1 MKMMNSN
8 RIESLAVNAVEDY
21 FTKIERINP
30 TIPVGDKEPSWD
42 GFLYLYQDDSMKK
55 ETLIGRIPIQVKG
68 KQGEFVESLSYPI
81 KTSDLRNYMREG
93 GCIYFVVLIND
104 RQERKIFHRM
114 LIPVEL
120 QNILKGKEQQKSIN
134 VKMKPLEGSDD
145 DVYHC
150 LVDFYRDMKK
160 QTGSPIKTLSLKDL
174 VDGNYDTFRFSLSG
188 FDVSKESLESFIT
201 RKAICLYVK
210 PMDANASDIPIQ
222 EGRCF
227 LKLIQNVKQIVSV
240 NGTDFYNSFEKTF
253 EKNKV
258 ILGIGHCLKVAF
270 DSQNPIEI
278 SVNIKLEATELKAM
292 TQDIRFVLAVIE
304 NKSFNIGDFQVDI
317 PSDDESQKLYVLLKG
332 EYARLQRVEILLE
345 RLHVIKGLDLSTMQK
360 VDWETMN
367 ILMAGILDEKELALN
382 VKESRLHNIKVG
394 NLMFLLIVCQQKS
407 GKFRLFDYFTPPS
420 ALKLISPEGYEASKY
435 AVLNVDGYVRYDNI
449 DFSNILPS
457 ISALK
462 AKHEYFLDY
471 AKYEVFNMLKAY
483 YKLDGDKEKSAL
495 LLNTSS
501 GVIDWMIKESKDADE
516 KLAYECYA
524 YLVKFLKN
532 SLTEEDI
539 ATLNGILY
547 SDKGD
552 DSLKANVALLL
563 KNKSA
568 FDVFYSKMTKDE
580 IEGFKKSPFCEIMEG
595 QR

>member
-1 MKMMNSN
+1 M
-8 RIESLAVNAVEDY
+8 
-21 FTKIERINP
+21 
-30 TIPVGDKEPSWD
+30 
-42 GFLYLYQDDSMKK
+42 
-55 ETLIGRIPIQVKG
+55 
-68 KQGEFVESLSYPI
+68 
-81 KTSDLRNYMREG
+81 
-93 GCIYFVVLIND
+93 
-104 RQERKIFHRM
+104 
-114 LIPVEL
+114 
-120 QNILKGKEQQKSIN
+120 
-134 VKMKPLEGSDD
+134 EGSDD

-160 QTGSPIKTLSLKDL
+160 QIGSPIKTLSLKDL

-483 YKLDGDKEKSAL
+483 CKLDGDKEKSAL

-595 QR
+595 KR

>member
-1 MKMMNSN
+1 MMNSN
-8 RIESLAVNAVEDY
+8 SIEKRAVNAVEDY
-21 FTKIERINP
+21 FAKIERIDS
-30 TIPVGDKEPSWD
+30 TISRGDKEPSWD
-42 GFLYLYQDDSMKK
+42 GFLYLYLDGSMKK
-55 ETLIGRIPIQVKG
+55 ETLIGRIPVQVKG
-68 KQGEFVESLSYPI
+68 KQGEFVESLSYPV
-81 KTSDLRNYMREG
+81 KTSDLWNYIREG
-93 GCIYFVVLIND
+93 GCVYFVVLIND
-104 RQERKIFHRM
+104 QQECKIFYRM
-114 LIPVEL
+114 LTPIEL
-120 QNILKGKEQQKSIN
+120 QNILKGKEQNKSIN

-145 DVYHC
+145 DVYHS

-188 FDVSKESLESFIT
+188 FDASKESLESFIT

-210 PMDANASDIPIQ
+210 PMDANASDIPIR

-227 LKLIQNVKQIVSV
+227 LKLIQDVKQAVSV
-240 NGTDFYNSFEKTF
+240 NGTVFYNSFEKTN

-270 DSQNPIEI
+270 DSQNPIVMT
-278 SVNIKLEATELKAM
+278 VNIKLEATGLKSM
-292 TQDIRFVLAVIE
+292 QQDVLFVLNVLE
-304 NKSFNIGDFQVDI
+304 NKSFKIGDSPVDI
-317 PSDDESQKLYVLLKG
+317 PCDNESEKLYALLKG
-332 EYARLQRVEILLE
+332 KYAILHKVQLLLE
-345 RLHVIKGLDLSTMQK
+345 QLHVVKDLDLSTMK
-360 VDWETMN
+360 KSDWATLE
-367 ILMAGILDEKELALN
+367 ILTAGILDEKELALN

-394 NLMFLLIVCQQKS
+394 NLMFLLLVCLQKS
-407 GKFRLFDYFTPPS
+407 GKFRIYDYFNPQTQF
-420 ALKLISPEGYEASKY
+420 KLISPEGFESSKY

-449 DFSNILPS
+449 DFSDILPS

-462 AKHEYFLDY
+462 AKHDYYLDY
-471 AKYEVFNMLKAY
+471 AKYEVFNMLKACG
-483 YKLDGDKEKSAL
+483 KLDDDSKKRTI
-495 LLNTSS
+495 LLNMSS
-501 GVIDWMIKESKDADE
+501 DIIDWMIEETKDADE
-516 KLAYECYA
+516 KQAYECYA

-552 DSLKANVALLL
+552 DPLKASVALLL

-580 IEGFKKSPFCEIMEG
+580 KENFKKLPFSEIML
-595 QR
+595 

>member
-1 MKMMNSN
+1 MNTN
-8 RIESLAVNAVEDY
+8 QIELLAVNAVEDY
-21 FTKIERINP
+21 FAKIGRINP

-42 GFLYLYQDDSMKK
+42 GFLYLYSDDSMKK
-55 ETLIGRIPIQVKG
+55 DSLIGRIPVQVKG
-68 KQGEFVESLSYPI
+68 KQGEFVESLSYPV
-81 KTSDLRNYMREG
+81 KTSDLWNYIREG

-104 RQERKIFHRM
+104 KQERKIFHRM
-114 LIPVEL
+114 LTPVEL
-120 QNILKGKEQQKSIN
+120 QNILKGHEQQKSIN
-134 VKMKPLEGSDD
+134 VKMKPLDGSDD
-145 DVYHC
+145 DVYHS

-188 FDVSKESLESFIT
+188 FDASKESLESFIT

-227 LKLIQNVKQIVSV
+227 LKLIQDVKQAVSV
-240 NGTDFYNSFEKTF
+240 NGILFYNSFEKTN
-253 EKNKV
+253 EKNKI

-292 TQDIRFVLAVIE
+292 TQDIRFVLAAIE
-304 NKSFNIGDFQVDI
+304 NKSFKIGDFQVDI
-317 PSDDESQKLYVLLKG
+317 PSDDESQKLYNLLKG

-345 RLHVIKGLDLSTMQK
+345 RLHVIKGLDLSTMQN
-360 VDWETMN
+360 VDWETLK
-367 ILMAGILDEKELALN
+367 ILTAGILDEKELSLN
-382 VKESRLHNIKVG
+382 VKESKLYNIKVG
-394 NLMFLLIVCQQKS
+394 NLMFLLLVYQQAS
-407 GKFRLFDYFTPPS
+407 GKFRIFDYFTPPS

-435 AVLNVDGYVRYDNI
+435 AVLGVDGYVRYDNI

-462 AKHEYFLDY
+462 AKHDCFLDY
-471 AKYEVFNMLKAY
+471 AKYEVFNMLKACG
-483 YKLDGDKEKSAL
+483 KLDDDKEKRTI

-501 GVIDWMIKESKDADE
+501 EVIDRMIKEAKDADE

-532 SLTEEDI
+532 SLSEEDI

-547 SDKGD
+547 SDKRN

-568 FDVFYSKMTKDE
+568 FDVFYSKMTKEE
-580 IEGFKKSPFCEIMEG
+580 IEGFKESPFEELRKRM
-595 QR
+595 

>member
-1 MKMMNSN
+1 MNPN
-8 RIESLAVNAVEDY
+8 QIELLAVNAVED
-21 FTKIERINP
+21 FFAKIERINP
-30 TIPVGDKEPSWD
+30 MIPLADKEPSWD
-42 GFLYLYQDDSMKK
+42 GFLYLYPDDSMKK
-55 ETLIGRIPIQVKG
+55 ETMIGRIPVQVKG
-68 KQGEFVESLSYPI
+68 KTGEFVESLSYCM

-93 GCIYFVVLIND
+93 GCLYFVVLIND
-104 RQERKIFHRM
+104 RQERKIFYRM

-145 DVYHC
+145 VYHS
-150 LVDFYRDMKK
+150 LVDFYHDMKK

-188 FDVSKESLESFIT
+188 FDANKESLENFIT

-210 PMDANASDIPIQ
+210 STDANASDIPIR

-227 LKLIQNVKQIVSV
+227 LKLIQNVKQAVSV
-240 NGTDFYNSFEKTF
+240 NGTVFYNSFEKTY

-270 DSQNPIEI
+270 DSQDPIVMT
-278 SVNIKLEATELKAM
+278 VNIKLEATGLKSM
-292 TQDIRFVLAVIE
+292 QQDVLFVLNVLE
-304 NKSFNIGDFQVDI
+304 NKSFKIGDSPVDI
-317 PSDDESQKLYVLLKG
+317 PCDNESEKLYALLKG
-332 EYARLQRVEILLE
+332 KYVILHKVQLLLE
-345 RLHVIKGLDLSTMQK
+345 QLHVVKDLDLSTMK
-360 VDWETMN
+360 KSDWATLE
-367 ILMAGILDEKELALN
+367 ILTAGILDKKELALN
-382 VKESRLHNIKVG
+382 VTESRLYNIKVG
-394 NLMFLLIVCQQKS
+394 NLMLLLLVCQQAS
-407 GKFRLFDYFTPPS
+407 GKFRIFDYFNPQTQF
-420 ALKLISPEGYEASKY
+420 KLISPEGFESSKY

-462 AKHEYFLDY
+462 AKHEYVLDY
-471 AKYEVFNMLKAY
+471 AKFEVFNMLKDY
-483 YKLDGDKEKSAL
+483 CKLDGDKEKSVL

-501 GVIDWMIKESKDADE
+501 DVIDWMIEEAKDADE

-532 SLTEEDI
+532 SLSKEDI
-539 ATLNGILY
+539 DTLNGVLY

-552 DSLKANVALLL
+552 YPLKANVALLL

-568 FDVFYSKMTKDE
+568 FDFFYSMMTKEE
-580 IEGFKKSPFCEIMEG
+580 IEDFKESPFCEIML
-595 QR
+595 

>member
-1 MKMMNSN
+1 MNPN
-8 RIESLAVNAVEDY
+8 QIELLAVNAVED
-21 FTKIERINP
+21 FFAKIKRINP
-30 TIPVGDKEPSWD
+30 MIPLADKEPSWD
-42 GFLYLYQDDSMKK
+42 GFLYLYSDDSMKK
-55 ETLIGRIPIQVKG
+55 DSLIGRIPIQVKG
-68 KQGEFVESLSYPI
+68 KQGEFVESLSYPV

-104 RQERKIFHRM
+104 KQERKIFHRM
-114 LIPVEL
+114 LTPVEL
-120 QNILKGKEQQKSIN
+120 QNILKGHEQQKSIN
-134 VKMKPLEGSDD
+134 VKMKPLDGSDD
-145 DVYHC
+145 DVYHS

-188 FDVSKESLESFIT
+188 FDASKESLESFIT

-210 PMDANASDIPIQ
+210 PMDANASDIPIK

-227 LKLIQNVKQIVSV
+227 LKLIQNVKQAVSV
-240 NGTDFYNSFEKTF
+240 NGIVFYNSFEKTN
-253 EKNKV
+253 EKNKI

-270 DSQNPIEI
+270 DSQNPIEM
-278 SVNIKLEATELKAM
+278 SVNIKLEATELKTM
-292 TQDIRFVLAVIE
+292 VQDIRFVLAAIE
-304 NKSFNIGDFQVDI
+304 NKSFKIGDYQVDI
-317 PSDDESQKLYVLLKG
+317 PSNNESKKLCALLKG

-345 RLHVIKGLDLSTMQK
+345 RLHVIKNLDLSTMQN
-360 VDWETMN
+360 VDWETLK
-367 ILMAGILDEKELALN
+367 ILTTGILDEKELTLN
-382 VKESRLHNIKVG
+382 VKESRLYNIKVG
-394 NLMFLLIVCQQKS
+394 NLMFLLLVCQQKS
-407 GKFRLFDYFTPPS
+407 GKFRIFDYFTPPS

-435 AVLNVDGYVRYDNI
+435 AVLEVDGYVRYDNI

-462 AKHEYFLDY
+462 AKHDCFLDY
-471 AKYEVFNMLKAY
+471 AKYEVFNMLKACG
-483 YKLDGDKEKSAL
+483 KLDDDKEKRTI
-495 LLNTSS
+495 LLNMSS
-501 GVIDWMIKESKDADE
+501 DIIDWMIEETKDADE
-516 KLAYECYA
+516 KQAYECYA

-547 SDKGD
+547 SDKVD
-552 DSLKANVALLL
+552 DPLKASVALLL

-580 IEGFKKSPFCEIMEG
+580 KENFKKLPFSEIML
-595 QR
+595 

>member
-1 MKMMNSN
+1 MNPN
-8 RIESLAVNAVEDY
+8 QIELLAVNAVEDY

-30 TIPVGDKEPSWD
+30 MIPLADKEPSWD
-42 GFLYLYQDDSMKK
+42 GFLYLYSDDSMKK
-55 ETLIGRIPIQVKG
+55 ETMIGRIPVQLKG
-68 KQGEFVESLSYPI
+68 KTGEFVESLSFPV

-93 GCIYFVVLIND
+93 GCLYFVVLIND
-104 RQERKIFHRM
+104 KQERKIFHRM

-134 VKMKPLEGSDD
+134 VKMKPLEGSED
-145 DVYHC
+145 DVYHS

-188 FDVSKESLESFIT
+188 FDASKESLESFIT

-210 PMDANASDIPIQ
+210 SMDANASDIPIQ

-227 LKLIQNVKQIVSV
+227 LKLIQDVKQAVSV
-240 NGTDFYNSFEKTF
+240 NGIVFYNSFEKTF
-253 EKNKV
+253 EKNKI

-292 TQDIRFVLAVIE
+292 TQDIRFVLAAIE
-304 NKSFNIGDFQVDI
+304 NKSFKIGDFQVDI

-332 EYARLQRVEILLE
+332 EYARLQRIEILLE
-345 RLHVIKGLDLSTMQK
+345 RLHVIKDLDLSTMQK
-360 VDWETMN
+360 VDWTTLK
-367 ILMAGILDEKELALN
+367 ILTEGILDEKELSLN

-407 GKFRLFDYFTPPS
+407 GKFRIFDYFTPPS
-420 ALKLISPEGYEASKY
+420 ALKLISPEEYEASKY

-449 DFSNILPS
+449 DFPNILPS

-471 AKYEVFNMLKAY
+471 AKYEVFNMLKACG
-483 YKLDGDKEKSAL
+483 KLDDDGKKRTI

-501 GVIDWMIKESKDADE
+501 DVIDWMIKESKDADE

-532 SLTEEDI
+532 TLSEEDI
-539 ATLNGILY
+539 VALKGILF
-547 SDKGD
+547 SDRD
-552 DSLKANVALLL
+552 DNPLKADVALLL

-568 FDVFYSKMTKDE
+568 FDFFYSMMTKEE
-580 IEGFKKSPFCEIMEG
+580 IEDFKESTFCEIMEEKI
-595 QR
+595 

>member
-1 MKMMNSN
+1 MNPN
-8 RIESLAVNAVEDY
+8 QIELLAVNAVED
-21 FTKIERINP
+21 FFAKIKRINP
-30 TIPVGDKEPSWD
+30 MIPLADKEPSWD
-42 GFLYLYQDDSMKK
+42 GFLYLYSDDSMKK
-55 ETLIGRIPIQVKG
+55 DSLIGRIPIQVKG
-68 KQGEFVESLSYPI
+68 RQGEFVESLSYPV

-104 RQERKIFHRM
+104 KQERKIFHRM
-114 LIPVEL
+114 LTPVEL
-120 QNILKGKEQQKSIN
+120 QNILKGHEQQKSIN
-134 VKMKPLEGSDD
+134 VKMKPLDGSDD
-145 DVYHC
+145 DVYHS

-188 FDVSKESLESFIT
+188 FDASKESLESFIT

-210 PMDANASDIPIQ
+210 PMDANASDIPIK

-227 LKLIQNVKQIVSV
+227 LKLIQNVKQAVSV
-240 NGTDFYNSFEKTF
+240 NGIVFYNSFEKTN
-253 EKNKV
+253 EKNKI

-270 DSQNPIEI
+270 DSQNPIEM

-292 TQDIRFVLAVIE
+292 VQDIRFVLAAIE
-304 NKSFNIGDFQVDI
+304 NKSFKIGDYQVDI
-317 PSDDESQKLYVLLKG
+317 PSNNESKKLCALLKG

-345 RLHVIKGLDLSTMQK
+345 RLHVIKNLDLSTMQN
-360 VDWETMN
+360 VDWETLK
-367 ILMAGILDEKELALN
+367 ILTAGILDEKELTLN
-382 VKESRLHNIKVG
+382 VKESRLYNIKVG
-394 NLMFLLIVCQQKS
+394 NLMFLLLVCQQKS
-407 GKFRLFDYFTPPS
+407 GKFRIFDYFTPPS

-435 AVLNVDGYVRYDNI
+435 AVLEVDGYVRYDNI

-462 AKHEYFLDY
+462 AKHDCFLDY
-471 AKYEVFNMLKAY
+471 AKYEVFNMLKACG
-483 YKLDGDKEKSAL
+483 KLDDDKEKRTI
-495 LLNTSS
+495 LLNMSS
-501 GVIDWMIKESKDADE
+501 DIIDWMIEETKDADE
-516 KLAYECYA
+516 KQAYECYA

-547 SDKGD
+547 SDKVD
-552 DSLKANVALLL
+552 DPLKASVALLL

-580 IEGFKKSPFCEIMEG
+580 KENFKKLPFSEIIL
-595 QR
+595 

>member
-1 MKMMNSN
+1 MNPN
-8 RIESLAVNAVEDY
+8 QIELLAVNAVED
-21 FTKIERINP
+21 FFAKIKRINP
-30 TIPVGDKEPSWD
+30 MIPLADKEPSWD
-42 GFLYLYQDDSMKK
+42 GFLYLYSDDSMKK
-55 ETLIGRIPIQVKG
+55 DSLIGRIPIQVKG
-68 KQGEFVESLSYPI
+68 KQGEFVESLSYPV

-104 RQERKIFHRM
+104 KQERKIFHRM
-114 LIPVEL
+114 LTPVEL
-120 QNILKGKEQQKSIN
+120 QNILKGHEQQKSIN
-134 VKMKPLEGSDD
+134 VKMKPLDGSDD
-145 DVYHC
+145 DVYHS

-188 FDVSKESLESFIT
+188 FDASKESLESFIT

-210 PMDANASDIPIQ
+210 PMDANASDIPIK

-227 LKLIQNVKQIVSV
+227 LKLIQNVKQAVSV
-240 NGTDFYNSFEKTF
+240 NGIVFYNSFEKTN
-253 EKNKV
+253 EKNKI

-270 DSQNPIEI
+270 DSQNPIEM

-292 TQDIRFVLAVIE
+292 VQDIRFVLAAIE
-304 NKSFNIGDFQVDI
+304 NKSFKIGDYQVDI
-317 PSDDESQKLYVLLKG
+317 PSNNESKKLCALLKG

-345 RLHVIKGLDLSTMQK
+345 QLHVIKNLDLSTMQN
-360 VDWETMN
+360 VDWETLK
-367 ILMAGILDEKELALN
+367 ILTAGILDEKELTLN
-382 VKESRLHNIKVG
+382 VKESRLYNIKVG
-394 NLMFLLIVCQQKS
+394 NLMFLLLVCQQKS
-407 GKFRLFDYFTPPS
+407 GKFRIFDYFTPPS

-435 AVLNVDGYVRYDNI
+435 AVLEVDGYVRYDNI

-462 AKHEYFLDY
+462 AKHDCFLDY
-471 AKYEVFNMLKAY
+471 AKYEVFNMLKACG
-483 YKLDGDKEKSAL
+483 KLDDDKEKRTI
-495 LLNTSS
+495 LLNMSS
-501 GVIDWMIKESKDADE
+501 DIIDWMIEETKDADE
-516 KLAYECYA
+516 KQAYECYA

-547 SDKGD
+547 SDKVD
-552 DSLKANVALLL
+552 DPLKASVALLL

-580 IEGFKKSPFCEIMEG
+580 KENFKKLPFSEIIL
-595 QR
+595 

>member
-1 MKMMNSN
+1 MNPN
-8 RIESLAVNAVEDY
+8 QIELLAVNAVED
-21 FTKIERINP
+21 FFAKIERINP
-30 TIPVGDKEPSWD
+30 MIPLADKEPSWD
-42 GFLYLYQDDSMKK
+42 GFLYLYSDNSMKK
-55 ETLIGRIPIQVKG
+55 DSLIGRIPVQVKG
-68 KQGEFVESLSYPI
+68 KQGEFVESLTYPV

-104 RQERKIFHRM
+104 KQERKIFHRM

-145 DVYHC
+145 DVYHS

-174 VDGNYDTFRFSLSG
+174 VDGNYDTFRFFLSG
-188 FDVSKESLESFIT
+188 FDASKESLESFIT

-210 PMDANASDIPIQ
+210 STDANASDIPIK

-240 NGTDFYNSFEKTF
+240 NGIVFYNSFEKTN
-253 EKNKV
+253 EKNKI

-483 YKLDGDKEKSAL
+483 CKLDGDKEKSAL

>member
-1 MKMMNSN
+1 MMNSN
-8 RIESLAVNAVEDY
+8 SIEKRAVNAVEDY
-21 FTKIERINP
+21 FAKIERIDS
-30 TIPVGDKEPSWD
+30 TISRGDKEPSWD
-42 GFLYLYQDDSMKK
+42 GFLYLYLDDSMKK
-55 ETLIGRIPIQVKG
+55 ETLIGRIPVQVKG
-68 KQGEFVESLSYPI
+68 KQGEFVESLSYPV
-81 KTSDLRNYMREG
+81 KTSDLWNYIREG
-93 GCIYFVVLIND
+93 GCVYFVVLIND
-104 RQERKIFHRM
+104 QQECKIFYRM
-114 LIPVEL
+114 LTPIEL
-120 QNILKGKEQQKSIN
+120 QNILKGKEQNKSIN

-145 DVYHC
+145 DVYHS

-258 ILGIGHCLKVAF
+258 ILGIGYCLKVAF

-394 NLMFLLIVCQQKS
+394 NLMFLLLVCQQAG
-407 GKFRLFDYFTPPS
+407 GKFRIFDYFNPQTQF
-420 ALKLISPEGYEASKY
+420 KLISPEGYEASKY

-449 DFSNILPS
+449 DFPNILPS

-462 AKHEYFLDY
+462 AKHEYVLDY

-483 YKLDGDKEKSAL
+483 CKLDGDKEKSAL

-501 GVIDWMIKESKDADE
+501 GVIDWMIKEAENADE
-516 KLAYECYA
+516 KLTYECYA

-532 SLTEEDI
+532 SLSEEDI
-539 ATLNGILY
+539 ATLNGILF
-547 SDKGD
+547 SVKGD

-580 IEGFKKSPFCEIMEG
+580 KENFKESPFCEIMF
-595 QR
+595 

>member
-1 MKMMNSN
+1 MNSN
-8 RIESLAVNAVEDY
+8 QIELLAVNAVEDY

-42 GFLYLYQDDSMKK
+42 GFLYLYPDDSMKK
-55 ETLIGRIPIQVKG
+55 ETMIGRIPVQVKG
-68 KQGEFVESLSYPI
+68 KTGEFVESLPYPI
-81 KTSDLRNYMREG
+81 NTSDLRNYMREG

-104 RQERKIFHRM
+104 RQERKIFYRM

-134 VKMKPLEGSDD
+134 VKMKPLEDSD
-145 DVYHC
+145 DVYHS

-188 FDVSKESLESFIT
+188 FDASKESLESFIT

-210 PMDANASDIPIQ
+210 STDANASDIPIR

-227 LKLIQNVKQIVSV
+227 LKLIQDVKQAVSV
-240 NGTDFYNSFEKTF
+240 NGTVFYNSFEKTN

-270 DSQNPIEI
+270 DSQNPIVMT
-278 SVNIKLEATELKAM
+278 VNIKLEATELKAM
-292 TQDIRFVLAVIE
+292 SQDIRFVLAVIE
-304 NKSFNIGDFQVDI
+304 NMSFNIGDFQVDI
-317 PSDDESQKLYVLLKG
+317 PSDDESQKLYDLLKG

-345 RLHVIKGLDLSTMQK
+345 RLHVTKDLDLSTMQK
-360 VDWETMN
+360 VDWKTIN

-382 VKESRLHNIKVG
+382 VKESRLYNIKVG

-407 GKFRLFDYFTPPS
+407 GEFRIFDYFTPPS

-449 DFSNILPS
+449 DFPNILPS

-462 AKHEYFLDY
+462 AKHEYVLDY
-471 AKYEVFNMLKAY
+471 AKYEVFNMLKACGV
-483 YKLDGDKEKSAL
+483 LDDDSQKRTT

-501 GVIDWMIKESKDADE
+501 EVIDWMIKEAKDAND

-532 SLTEEDI
+532 SLSKEDI
-539 ATLNGILY
+539 DTLNGVLY

-552 DSLKANVALLL
+552 YPLKANVALLL

-568 FDVFYSKMTKDE
+568 FDVFYSKMTKEEKED
-580 IEGFKKSPFCEIMEG
+580 FKESPFEEIML
-595 QR
+595 

>member
-1 MKMMNSN
+1 MMNSN
-8 RIESLAVNAVEDY
+8 SIEKRAVNAVEDY
-21 FTKIERINP
+21 FAKIERIDS
-30 TIPVGDKEPSWD
+30 TIPIGDKDPSWD
-42 GFLYLYQDDSMKK
+42 GFLYLYSDDSMKK
-55 ETLIGRIPIQVKG
+55 NSLIGRIPIQVKG

-104 RQERKIFHRM
+104 RQERKIFYRM

-134 VKMKPLEGSDD
+134 VKMKPLEDSD
-145 DVYHC
+145 DVYHS

-188 FDVSKESLESFIT
+188 FDANKESLENFIT

-210 PMDANASDIPIQ
+210 STDANASDIPIQ

-227 LKLIQNVKQIVSV
+227 LKLIQDVKQAVSV
-240 NGTDFYNSFEKTF
+240 NGIVFYNSFEKTN
-253 EKNKV
+253 EKNKI

-292 TQDIRFVLAVIE
+292 TQDIRFVLAAIE
-304 NKSFNIGDFQVDI
+304 NKSFKIGDFQVDI

-367 ILMAGILDEKELALN
+367 ILTAGILDKKELALN
-382 VKESRLHNIKVG
+382 VTESRLYNIKVG
-394 NLMFLLIVCQQKS
+394 NLMFLLLVCLQKS
-407 GKFRLFDYFTPPS
+407 GKFRIYDYFNPQTQF
-420 ALKLISPEGYEASKY
+420 KLISPEGFESSKY

-449 DFSNILPS
+449 DFSDILPS

-462 AKHEYFLDY
+462 AKHDYYLDY
-471 AKYEVFNMLKAY
+471 AKYEVFNMLKACG
-483 YKLDGDKEKSAL
+483 KLDDDSKKRTI
-495 LLNTSS
+495 LLNMSS
-501 GVIDWMIKESKDADE
+501 DIIDWMIEETKDADE
-516 KLAYECYA
+516 KQAYECYA

-552 DSLKANVALLL
+552 DPLKASVALLL

-568 FDVFYSKMTKDE
+568 FDVFYSMMTKEE
-580 IEGFKKSPFCEIMEG
+580 IEGFKESPFEELRKRM
-595 QR
+595 

>member
-1 MKMMNSN
+1 MMNSN
-8 RIESLAVNAVEDY
+8 QIELLAVNAVEDY

-30 TIPVGDKEPSWD
+30 MIPLADKEPSWD
-42 GFLYLYQDDSMKK
+42 GFLYLYPDDSMKK
-55 ETLIGRIPIQVKG
+55 ETMIGRIPVQVKG
-68 KQGEFVESLSYPI
+68 KTGEFVESLSYPI
-81 KTSDLRNYMREG
+81 NTSDLRNYMREG

-104 RQERKIFHRM
+104 RQERKIFYRM

-145 DVYHC
+145 VYHS

-210 PMDANASDIPIQ
+210 STDANASDIPIR

-227 LKLIQNVKQIVSV
+227 LKLIQDVKQAVSV
-240 NGTDFYNSFEKTF
+240 NGTVFYNSFEKTN

-270 DSQNPIEI
+270 DSQNPIVMT
-278 SVNIKLEATELKAM
+278 VNIKLEATGLKSM
-292 TQDIRFVLAVIE
+292 QQDVLFVLNVLE
-304 NKSFNIGDFQVDI
+304 NKSFKIGDSPVDI
-317 PSDDESQKLYVLLKG
+317 PCDNESEKLYALLKG
-332 EYARLQRVEILLE
+332 KYVILHKVQLLLE
-345 RLHVIKGLDLSTMQK
+345 QLHVVKDLDLSTMK
-360 VDWETMN
+360 KSDWATLE
-367 ILMAGILDEKELALN
+367 ILTAGILDKKELALN
-382 VKESRLHNIKVG
+382 VTESRLYNIKVG
-394 NLMFLLIVCQQKS
+394 NLMLLLLVCQQAS
-407 GKFRLFDYFTPPS
+407 GKFRIFDYFNPQTQF
-420 ALKLISPEGYEASKY
+420 KLISPEGFESSKY

-462 AKHEYFLDY
+462 AKHEYVLDY
-471 AKYEVFNMLKAY
+471 AKFEVFNMLKAY
-483 YKLDGDKEKSAL
+483 CKLDGDKEISVL

-501 GVIDWMIKESKDADE
+501 DVIDWMIEEAKDADE

-532 SLTEEDI
+532 SLSKEDI
-539 ATLNGILY
+539 DTLNGVLY

-552 DSLKANVALLL
+552 YPLKANVALLL

-568 FDVFYSKMTKDE
+568 FDVFYSKMTKED
-580 IEGFKKSPFCEIMEG
+580 IEGFKESPFEEIKEEK
-595 QR
+595 

>member
-1 MKMMNSN
+1 MNPN
-8 RIESLAVNAVEDY
+8 QIELLAVNAVED
-21 FTKIERINP
+21 FFAKIKRINP
-30 TIPVGDKEPSWD
+30 MIPLADKEPSWD
-42 GFLYLYQDDSMKK
+42 GFLYLYSDDSMKK
-55 ETLIGRIPIQVKG
+55 DSLIGRIPIQVKG
-68 KQGEFVESLSYPI
+68 KQGEFVESLSYPV

-104 RQERKIFHRM
+104 KQERKIFHRM
-114 LIPVEL
+114 LTPVEL
-120 QNILKGKEQQKSIN
+120 QNILKGHEQQKSIN
-134 VKMKPLEGSDD
+134 VKMKPLDGSDD
-145 DVYHC
+145 DVYHS

-188 FDVSKESLESFIT
+188 IDASKESLESFIT

-210 PMDANASDIPIQ
+210 PMDANASDIPIK

-227 LKLIQNVKQIVSV
+227 LKLIQNVKQAVSV
-240 NGTDFYNSFEKTF
+240 NGIVFYNSFEKTN
-253 EKNKV
+253 EKNKI

-270 DSQNPIEI
+270 DSQNPIEM

-292 TQDIRFVLAVIE
+292 VQDIRFVLAAIE
-304 NKSFNIGDFQVDI
+304 NKSFKIGDYQVDI
-317 PSDDESQKLYVLLKG
+317 PSNNESKKLCALLKG

-345 RLHVIKGLDLSTMQK
+345 RLHVIKNLDLSTMQN
-360 VDWETMN
+360 VDWETLK
-367 ILMAGILDEKELALN
+367 ILTAGILDEKELTLN
-382 VKESRLHNIKVG
+382 VKESRLYNIKVG
-394 NLMFLLIVCQQKS
+394 NLMFLLLVCQQKS
-407 GKFRLFDYFTPPS
+407 GKFRIFDYFTPPS

-435 AVLNVDGYVRYDNI
+435 AVLEVDGYVRYDNI

-462 AKHEYFLDY
+462 AKHDCFLDY
-471 AKYEVFNMLKAY
+471 AKYEVFNMLKACG
-483 YKLDGDKEKSAL
+483 KLDDDKEKRTI
-495 LLNTSS
+495 LLNMSS
-501 GVIDWMIKESKDADE
+501 DIIDWMIEETKDADE
-516 KLAYECYA
+516 KQAYECYA

-547 SDKGD
+547 SDKVD
-552 DSLKANVALLL
+552 DPLKASVALLL

-568 FDVFYSKMTKDE
+568 FDVCYSKMTKDE
-580 IEGFKKSPFCEIMEG
+580 KENFKKLPFSEIIL
-595 QR
+595 

>member
-1 MKMMNSN
+1 MNSN

-30 TIPVGDKEPSWD
+30 MIPLADKEPSWD
-42 GFLYLYQDDSMKK
+42 GFLYLYPDDSMKK
-55 ETLIGRIPIQVKG
+55 ETMIGRIPVQVKG
-68 KQGEFVESLSYPI
+68 KTGEFVESLSYPI
-81 KTSDLRNYMREG
+81 NTSDLRNYMREG

-104 RQERKIFHRM
+104 RQERKIFYRM

-145 DVYHC
+145 DVYHS

-188 FDVSKESLESFIT
+188 FDASKESLESFIT

-210 PMDANASDIPIQ
+210 STDVNASDIPIQ

-227 LKLIQNVKQIVSV
+227 LKLIQDVKQAVSV
-240 NGTDFYNSFEKTF
+240 NGIVFYNSFEKTN
-253 EKNKV
+253 EKNKI

-292 TQDIRFVLAVIE
+292 TQDIRFVLAAIE
-304 NKSFNIGDFQVDI
+304 NKSFKIGDFQVDI

-394 NLMFLLIVCQQKS
+394 NLMFLLLVCLQKS
-407 GKFRLFDYFTPPS
+407 GKFRIYDYFNPQTQF
-420 ALKLISPEGYEASKY
+420 KLISPEGFESSKY

-449 DFSNILPS
+449 DFSDILPS

-462 AKHEYFLDY
+462 AKHDYYLDY
-471 AKYEVFNMLKAY
+471 AKYEVFNMLKACG
-483 YKLDGDKEKSAL
+483 KLDDDSTKRTI
-495 LLNTSS
+495 LLNMSS
-501 GVIDWMIKESKDADE
+501 DIIDWMIEETKDADE
-516 KLAYECYA
+516 KQAYECYA

-552 DSLKANVALLL
+552 DPLKASVALLL

-568 FDVFYSKMTKDE
+568 FDVFYSKMTKEE
-580 IEGFKKSPFCEIMEG
+580 IEDFKESPFEVIML
-595 QR
+595 

>member
-1 MKMMNSN
+1 M
-8 RIESLAVNAVEDY
+8 
-21 FTKIERINP
+21 
-30 TIPVGDKEPSWD
+30 
-42 GFLYLYQDDSMKK
+42 
-55 ETLIGRIPIQVKG
+55 
-68 KQGEFVESLSYPI
+68 

-104 RQERKIFHRM
+104 KQERKIFHRM
-114 LIPVEL
+114 LTPVEL
-120 QNILKGKEQQKSIN
+120 QNILKGHEQQKSIN
-134 VKMKPLEGSDD
+134 VKMKPLDGSDD
-145 DVYHC
+145 DVYHS

-188 FDVSKESLESFIT
+188 FDASKESLESFIT

-210 PMDANASDIPIQ
+210 PMDANASDIPIK

-227 LKLIQNVKQIVSV
+227 LKLIQNVKQAVSV
-240 NGTDFYNSFEKTF
+240 NGIVFYNSFEKTN
-253 EKNKV
+253 EKNKI

-270 DSQNPIEI
+270 DSQNPIEM

-292 TQDIRFVLAVIE
+292 VQDIRFVLAAIE
-304 NKSFNIGDFQVDI
+304 NKSFKIGDYQVDI
-317 PSDDESQKLYVLLKG
+317 PSNNESKKLCALLKG

-345 RLHVIKGLDLSTMQK
+345 RLHVIKNLDLSTMQN
-360 VDWETMN
+360 VDWETLK
-367 ILMAGILDEKELALN
+367 ILTAGILDEKELTLN
-382 VKESRLHNIKVG
+382 VKESRLYNIKVG
-394 NLMFLLIVCQQKS
+394 NLMFLLLVCQQKS
-407 GKFRLFDYFTPPS
+407 GKFRIFDYFTPPS

-435 AVLNVDGYVRYDNI
+435 AVLEVDGYVRYDNI

-462 AKHEYFLDY
+462 AKHDCFLDY
-471 AKYEVFNMLKAY
+471 AKYEVFNMLKACG
-483 YKLDGDKEKSAL
+483 KLDDDKEKRTI
-495 LLNTSS
+495 LLNMSS
-501 GVIDWMIKESKDADE
+501 DIIDWMIEETKDADE
-516 KLAYECYA
+516 KQAYECYA

-547 SDKGD
+547 SDKVD
-552 DSLKANVALLL
+552 DPLKASVALLL

-580 IEGFKKSPFCEIMEG
+580 KENFKKLPFSEIIL
-595 QR
+595 

>member
-1 MKMMNSN
+1 MMNSN
-8 RIESLAVNAVEDY
+8 SIEKRAVNAVEDY
-21 FTKIERINP
+21 FAKIERIDS
-30 TIPVGDKEPSWD
+30 TISRGDKEPSWD
-42 GFLYLYQDDSMKK
+42 GFLYLYLDDSMKK
-55 ETLIGRIPIQVKG
+55 ETLIGRIPVQVKG
-68 KQGEFVESLSYPI
+68 KQGEFVESLSYPV
-81 KTSDLRNYMREG
+81 KTSDLWNYIREG
-93 GCIYFVVLIND
+93 GCVYFVVLIND
-104 RQERKIFHRM
+104 QQECKIFYRM
-114 LIPVEL
+114 LTPIEL
-120 QNILKGKEQQKSIN
+120 QNILKGKEQNKSIN

-145 DVYHC
+145 DVYHS

-188 FDVSKESLESFIT
+188 FDASKESLESFIT

-227 LKLIQNVKQIVSV
+227 LKLIQNVKQAVSV
-240 NGTDFYNSFEKTF
+240 NGTVFYNSFEKTF

-270 DSQNPIEI
+270 DSQNPIEM

-292 TQDIRFVLAVIE
+292 TQDIRFVLAAIG
-304 NKSFNIGDFQVDI
+304 NRSFNIGDFQVDI

-394 NLMFLLIVCQQKS
+394 NLMFLLLVCQQAG
-407 GKFRLFDYFTPPS
+407 GKFRIFDYFNPQTQFM
-420 ALKLISPEGYEASKY
+420 LISPEGYEASKY

-449 DFSNILPS
+449 DFPNILPS

-462 AKHEYFLDY
+462 AKHEYVLDY

-483 YKLDGDKEKSAL
+483 CKLDGDKEKSAL

-501 GVIDWMIKESKDADE
+501 GVIDWMIKEAENADE
-516 KLAYECYA
+516 KLTYECYA

-532 SLTEEDI
+532 SLSEEDI
-539 ATLNGILY
+539 ATLNGILF
-547 SDKGD
+547 SVKGD

-580 IEGFKKSPFCEIMEG
+580 KENFKESPFCEIMF
-595 QR
+595 

>member
-1 MKMMNSN
+1 MNPN
-8 RIESLAVNAVEDY
+8 QIELLAVNAVED
-21 FTKIERINP
+21 FFAKIKRINP
-30 TIPVGDKEPSWD
+30 MIPLADKEPSWD
-42 GFLYLYQDDSMKK
+42 GFLYLYSDDSMKK
-55 ETLIGRIPIQVKG
+55 DSLIGRIPIQVKG
-68 KQGEFVESLSYPI
+68 KQGEFVESLSYPV

-104 RQERKIFHRM
+104 KQERKIFHRM
-114 LIPVEL
+114 LTPVEL
-120 QNILKGKEQQKSIN
+120 QNILKGHEQQKSIN
-134 VKMKPLEGSDD
+134 VKMKPLDGSDD
-145 DVYHC
+145 DVYHS

-188 FDVSKESLESFIT
+188 FDASKESLESFIT

-210 PMDANASDIPIQ
+210 PMDANASDIPIK

-227 LKLIQNVKQIVSV
+227 LKLIQNVKQAVSV
-240 NGTDFYNSFEKTF
+240 NGIVFYNSFEKTN
-253 EKNKV
+253 EKNKI

-270 DSQNPIEI
+270 DSQNPIEM

-292 TQDIRFVLAVIE
+292 VQDIRFVLAAIE
-304 NKSFNIGDFQVDI
+304 NKSFKIGDYQVDI
-317 PSDDESQKLYVLLKG
+317 PSNNESKKLCALLKG

-345 RLHVIKGLDLSTMQK
+345 RLHVIKNLDLSTMQN
-360 VDWETMN
+360 VDWETLK
-367 ILMAGILDEKELALN
+367 ILTAGILDEKELTLN
-382 VKESRLHNIKVG
+382 VKESRLYNIKVG
-394 NLMFLLIVCQQKS
+394 NLMFLLLVCQQKS
-407 GKFRLFDYFTPPS
+407 GKFRIFDYFTPPS

-435 AVLNVDGYVRYDNI
+435 AVLEVDGYVRYDNI

-462 AKHEYFLDY
+462 AKHDCFLDY
-471 AKYEVFNMLKAY
+471 AKYEVFNMLKACG
-483 YKLDGDKEKSAL
+483 KLDDDKEKRTI
-495 LLNTSS
+495 LLNMSS
-501 GVIDWMIKESKDADE
+501 DIIDWMIEETKDADE
-516 KLAYECYA
+516 KQAYECYA

-547 SDKGD
+547 SDKVD
-552 DSLKANVALLL
+552 DPLKASVALLL

-568 FDVFYSKMTKDE
+568 FDVCYSKMTKDE
-580 IEGFKKSPFCEIMEG
+580 KENFKKLPFSEIIL
-595 QR
+595 

>member
-1 MKMMNSN
+1 MNSN
-8 RIESLAVNAVEDY
+8 QIELLAVNAVEDY
-21 FTKIERINP
+21 FAKIGRINP

-42 GFLYLYQDDSMKK
+42 GFLYLYSDDSMKK
-55 ETLIGRIPIQVKG
+55 DSLIGRIPIQVKG
-68 KQGEFVESLSYPI
+68 KQGEFVEALSYPMN
-81 KTSDLRNYMREG
+81 TSDLRNYMREG

-104 RQERKIFHRM
+104 KQERKIFHRM
-114 LIPVEL
+114 LAPVEL
-120 QNILKGKEQQKSIN
+120 QNILKGHEQQKSIN
-134 VKMKPLEGSDD
+134 VKMKPLDGSDD
-145 DVYHC
+145 DVYHS

-188 FDVSKESLESFIT
+188 FDASKESLESFIT

-227 LKLIQNVKQIVSV
+227 LKLIQDVKQAVSV
-240 NGTDFYNSFEKTF
+240 NGIVFYNSFEKTN
-253 EKNKV
+253 EKNKI

-292 TQDIRFVLAVIE
+292 TQDIRFVLAAIE
-304 NKSFNIGDFQVDI
+304 NKSFKIGDFQVDI
-317 PSDDESQKLYVLLKG
+317 PSDDESQKLYNLLKG
-332 EYARLQRVEILLE
+332 EHVRLQRVEILLE

-360 VDWETMN
+360 SDWETLN
-367 ILMAGILDEKELALN
+367 ILMAGILDEKELTLN

-394 NLMFLLIVCQQKS
+394 NLMFLLIACRQKS
-407 GKFRLFDYFTPPS
+407 GKFRIFDYFTPPS

-435 AVLNVDGYVRYDNI
+435 AVLGVDGYVRYDNI

-462 AKHEYFLDY
+462 AKHEYVLDY
-471 AKYEVFNMLKAY
+471 ARYEVFNMLKACR
-483 YKLDGDKEKSAL
+483 KLDDDSKKRII
-495 LLNTSS
+495 LLNMSS
-501 GVIDWMIKESKDADE
+501 DIIDWMIEETKDADE

-524 YLVKFLKN
+524 YLVKFWKN

-547 SDKGD
+547 SGKGD

-568 FDVFYSKMTKDE
+568 FDVFYSKMTKEE
-580 IEGFKKSPFCEIMEG
+580 IEDFKESPFCEIML
-595 QR
+595 

>member
-1 MKMMNSN
+1 MNPN
-8 RIESLAVNAVEDY
+8 QIELLAVNAVED
-21 FTKIERINP
+21 FFAKIKRINP
-30 TIPVGDKEPSWD
+30 MIPFADKEPAWD
-42 GFLYLYQDDSMKK
+42 GFLYLYPDDSMKT
-55 ETLIGRIPIQVKG
+55 ETMIGRIPVQVKG
-68 KQGEFVESLSYPI
+68 KTGEFVESLSYPI
-81 KTSDLRNYMREG
+81 NTSDLRNYMREG
-93 GCIYFVVLIND
+93 GCLYFVVLIND
-104 RQERKIFHRM
+104 RQERKIFYRM

-145 DVYHC
+145 VYHS
-150 LVDFYRDMKK
+150 LVDFYHDMKK

-174 VDGNYDTFRFSLSG
+174 VDGNYDTVRFSLSG
-188 FDVSKESLESFIT
+188 FDANKESLENFIT

-210 PMDANASDIPIQ
+210 STDANASDIPIR

-227 LKLIQNVKQIVSV
+227 LKLIQDVKQAVSV
-240 NGTDFYNSFEKTF
+240 NGTVFYNSFEKTY

-270 DSQNPIEI
+270 DSQNPIVMT
-278 SVNIKLEATELKAM
+278 VNIKLEATELKAM
-292 TQDIRFVLAVIE
+292 SQDIRFVLAVIE
-304 NKSFNIGDFQVDI
+304 NMSFNIGDFQVDI
-317 PSDDESQKLYVLLKG
+317 PSDDESQKLYDLLKG

-360 VDWETMN
+360 IDWETMN

-394 NLMFLLIVCQQKS
+394 NLMFLLLVCLQKS
-407 GKFRLFDYFTPPS
+407 GKFRIYDYFTLPS

-435 AVLNVDGYVRYDNI
+435 AVLEVDGYVRYDNI

-457 ISALK
+457 ISVLK
-462 AKHEYFLDY
+462 AKHEYVLDY
-471 AKYEVFNMLKAY
+471 AKFEVFNMLKAY
-483 YKLDGDKEKSAL
+483 CKLDGDKEKSVL

-501 GVIDWMIKESKDADE
+501 DVIDWMIKEAKDADE

-532 SLTEEDI
+532 SLSKEDI
-539 ATLNGILY
+539 DTLNGVLY

-552 DSLKANVALLL
+552 NPLKADVALLL

-568 FDVFYSKMTKDE
+568 FDVFYSKMTKED
-580 IEGFKKSPFCEIMEG
+580 IEGFKESPFEELRKRM
-595 QR
+595 

>member
-1 MKMMNSN
+1 MKMNPN
-8 RIESLAVNAVEDY
+8 QIELLAVNAVED
-21 FTKIERINP
+21 FFAKIKRINP
-30 TIPVGDKEPSWD
+30 MIPLADKEPSWD
-42 GFLYLYQDDSMKK
+42 GFLYLYSDDSMKK
-55 ETLIGRIPIQVKG
+55 DSLIGRIPIQVKG
-68 KQGEFVESLSYPI
+68 KQGEFVESLSYPV

-104 RQERKIFHRM
+104 KQERKIFHRM
-114 LIPVEL
+114 LTPVEL
-120 QNILKGKEQQKSIN
+120 QNILKGHEQQKSIN
-134 VKMKPLEGSDD
+134 VKMKPLDGSDD
-145 DVYHC
+145 DVYHS

-188 FDVSKESLESFIT
+188 FDASKESLESFIT

-210 PMDANASDIPIQ
+210 PMDANASDIPIK

-227 LKLIQNVKQIVSV
+227 LKLIQNVKQAVSV
-240 NGTDFYNSFEKTF
+240 NGIVFYNSFEKTN
-253 EKNKV
+253 EKNKI

-270 DSQNPIEI
+270 DSQNPIEM

-292 TQDIRFVLAVIE
+292 VQDIRFVLAAIE
-304 NKSFNIGDFQVDI
+304 NKSFKIGDYQVDI
-317 PSDDESQKLYVLLKG
+317 PSNNESKKLCALLKG

-345 RLHVIKGLDLSTMQK
+345 RLHVIKKLDLSTMQN
-360 VDWETMN
+360 VDWETLK
-367 ILMAGILDEKELALN
+367 ILTTGILDEKELTLN
-382 VKESRLHNIKVG
+382 VKESRLYNIKVG
-394 NLMFLLIVCQQKS
+394 NLMFLLLVCQQKS
-407 GKFRLFDYFTPPS
+407 GKFRIFDYFTPPS

-435 AVLNVDGYVRYDNI
+435 AVLEVDGYVRYDNI

-462 AKHEYFLDY
+462 AKHDCFLDY
-471 AKYEVFNMLKAY
+471 AKYEVFNMLKACG
-483 YKLDGDKEKSAL
+483 KLDDDKEKRTI
-495 LLNTSS
+495 LLNMSS
-501 GVIDWMIKESKDADE
+501 DIIDWMIEETKDADE
-516 KLAYECYA
+516 KQAYECYA

-539 ATLNGILY
+539 DTLNGILY
-547 SDKGD
+547 SDKVD
-552 DSLKANVALLL
+552 DPLKASVALLL

-580 IEGFKKSPFCEIMEG
+580 KENFKKLPFSEIML
-595 QR
+595 

>member
-1 MKMMNSN
+1 MKNSN
-8 RIESLAVNAVEDY
+8 QIELLAVNAVED
-21 FTKIERINP
+21 FFAKIERINP
-30 TIPVGDKEPSWD
+30 MIPLADKEPSWD
-42 GFLYLYQDDSMKK
+42 GFLYLYSDDSMKK
-55 ETLIGRIPIQVKG
+55 ETMIGRIPVQVKG
-68 KQGEFVESLSYPI
+68 KTGEFVESLSYPI
-81 KTSDLRNYMREG
+81 NTSDLRNYMREG

-104 RQERKIFHRM
+104 RQERKIFYRM

-134 VKMKPLEGSDD
+134 VKMKPLEDSD
-145 DVYHC
+145 DVYHS

-188 FDVSKESLESFIT
+188 FDANKESLENFIT

-210 PMDANASDIPIQ
+210 STDANASDIPIR

-227 LKLIQNVKQIVSV
+227 LKLIQDVKQAVSV
-240 NGTDFYNSFEKTF
+240 NGTVFYNSFEKTY

-270 DSQNPIEI
+270 DSQNPI
-278 SVNIKLEATELKAM
+278 VMTFNIKFEATELKAM
-292 TQDIRFVLAVIE
+292 SQDIQFVLAVIE
-304 NKSFNIGDFQVDI
+304 NMSFNIGDFQVDI
-317 PSDDESQKLYVLLKG
+317 PSDDESQKLYDLLKG
-332 EYARLQRVEILLE
+332 EYVRLQRVEILLE

-394 NLMFLLIVCQQKS
+394 NLMFLLLVCLQKS
-407 GKFRLFDYFTPPS
+407 GKFRIYDYFTPLS
-420 ALKLISPEGYEASKY
+420 ALMLISPEGYEASKY
-435 AVLNVDGYVRYDNI
+435 AVLEVDGYVRYDNI

-457 ISALK
+457 ISVLK
-462 AKHEYFLDY
+462 AKHEYVLDY
-471 AKYEVFNMLKAY
+471 AKFEVFNMLKAY
-483 YKLDGDKEKSAL
+483 CKLAGDKEKSAL

-501 GVIDWMIKESKDADE
+501 DVIDWMIRESKDADE

-532 SLTEEDI
+532 SLSKEDI
-539 ATLNGILY
+539 DTLNGVLY

-552 DSLKANVALLL
+552 YPLKANVALLL

-568 FDVFYSKMTKDE
+568 FDVFYSKMTKED
-580 IEGFKKSPFCEIMEG
+580 IEGFKESPFEELRKRM
-595 QR
+595 

>member
-1 MKMMNSN
+1 MKMNPN
-8 RIESLAVNAVEDY
+8 QIELLAVNAVED
-21 FTKIERINP
+21 FFAKIKRINP
-30 TIPVGDKEPSWD
+30 MIPLADKEPSWD
-42 GFLYLYQDDSMKK
+42 GFLYLYSDDSMKK
-55 ETLIGRIPIQVKG
+55 DSLIGRIPIQVKG
-68 KQGEFVESLSYPI
+68 KQGEFVESLSYPV

-104 RQERKIFHRM
+104 KQERKIFHRM
-114 LIPVEL
+114 LTPVEL
-120 QNILKGKEQQKSIN
+120 QNILKGHEQQKSIN
-134 VKMKPLEGSDD
+134 VKMKPLDGRDD
-145 DVYHC
+145 DVYHS

-188 FDVSKESLESFIT
+188 FDASKESLESFIT

-210 PMDANASDIPIQ
+210 PMDANASDIPIK

-227 LKLIQNVKQIVSV
+227 LKLIQNVKQAVSV
-240 NGTDFYNSFEKTF
+240 NGIVFYNSFEKTN
-253 EKNKV
+253 EKNKI

-270 DSQNPIEI
+270 DSQNPIEM

-292 TQDIRFVLAVIE
+292 VQDIRFVLAAIE
-304 NKSFNIGDFQVDI
+304 NKSFKIGDYQVDI
-317 PSDDESQKLYVLLKG
+317 PSNNESKKLCALLKG

-345 RLHVIKGLDLSTMQK
+345 RLHVIKNLDLSTMQN
-360 VDWETMN
+360 VDWETLK
-367 ILMAGILDEKELALN
+367 ILTTGILDEKELTLN
-382 VKESRLHNIKVG
+382 VKESRLYNIKVG
-394 NLMFLLIVCQQKS
+394 NLMFLLLVCQQKS
-407 GKFRLFDYFTPPS
+407 GKFRIFDYFTPPS

-435 AVLNVDGYVRYDNI
+435 AVLEVDGYVRYDNI

-462 AKHEYFLDY
+462 AKHDCFLDY
-471 AKYEVFNMLKAY
+471 AKYEVFNMLKACG
-483 YKLDGDKEKSAL
+483 KLDDDKEKRTI
-495 LLNTSS
+495 LLNMSS
-501 GVIDWMIKESKDADE
+501 DIIDWMIEETKDADE
-516 KLAYECYA
+516 KQAYECYA

-547 SDKGD
+547 SDKVD
-552 DSLKANVALLL
+552 DPLKASVALLL

-580 IEGFKKSPFCEIMEG
+580 KENFKKLPFSEIML
-595 QR
+595 

>member
-1 MKMMNSN
+1 MNSN
-8 RIESLAVNAVEDY
+8 QIELLAVNAVEDY

-30 TIPVGDKEPSWD
+30 MIPFADKEPSWD
-42 GFLYLYQDDSMKK
+42 GFLYLYPDDSMKK
-55 ETLIGRIPIQVKG
+55 ETMIGRIPVQVKG
-68 KQGEFVESLSYPI
+68 KTGEFVESLSYPI
-81 KTSDLRNYMREG
+81 NTSDLRNYMREG

-104 RQERKIFHRM
+104 RQERKIFYRM

-134 VKMKPLEGSDD
+134 VKMKPLEDSD
-145 DVYHC
+145 DVYHS

-174 VDGNYDTFRFSLSG
+174 VDGNYDTFRFSLPG
-188 FDVSKESLESFIT
+188 FDASKESLESFIT

-210 PMDANASDIPIQ
+210 STDANASDIPIR

-227 LKLIQNVKQIVSV
+227 LKLIQNVKQAVSV
-240 NGTDFYNSFEKTF
+240 NGTVFYNSFEKTN

-270 DSQNPIEI
+270 DSQNPIEM

-292 TQDIRFVLAVIE
+292 TQDIRFVLAAIG
-304 NKSFNIGDFQVDI
+304 NRSFNIGDFQVDI
-317 PSDDESQKLYVLLKG
+317 PSDDESQKLYNLLKG
-332 EYARLQRVEILLE
+332 EYVRLQRVEILLE

-360 VDWETMN
+360 ADWETLN
-367 ILMAGILDEKELALN
+367 ILMAGILDEKELTLN

-394 NLMFLLIVCQQKS
+394 NLMFLLIACRQKS
-407 GKFRLFDYFTPPS
+407 GKFRIFDYFTPPS

-435 AVLNVDGYVRYDNI
+435 AVLGVDGYVRYDNI

-462 AKHEYFLDY
+462 AKHEYVLDY
-471 AKYEVFNMLKAY
+471 ARYEVFNMLKACG
-483 YKLDGDKEKSAL
+483 KLDDDSKKRTI
-495 LLNTSS
+495 LLNMSS
-501 GVIDWMIKESKDADE
+501 DIIDWMIEETKDADE
-516 KLAYECYA
+516 KQAYECYA
-524 YLVKFLKN
+524 YLVKFWKN

-547 SDKGD
+547 SGKGD

-568 FDVFYSKMTKDE
+568 FDVFYSKMTKEE
-580 IEGFKKSPFCEIMEG
+580 IEGFKESPFEELRKRM
-595 QR
+595 

>member
-1 MKMMNSN
+1 MMNSN
-8 RIESLAVNAVEDY
+8 RIESLAVNAVED
-21 FTKIERINP
+21 FFAKIKRINP
-30 TIPVGDKEPSWD
+30 MIPFADKEPSWD
-42 GFLYLYQDDSMKK
+42 GFLYLYPDDSMKK
-55 ETLIGRIPIQVKG
+55 ETMIGRIPVQVKG
-68 KQGEFVESLSYPI
+68 KTGEFVESLSYPI
-81 KTSDLRNYMREG
+81 NTSDLRNYMREG

-104 RQERKIFHRM
+104 RQERKIFFRM

-134 VKMKPLEGSDD
+134 VKMKPLEDSD
-145 DVYHC
+145 DVYHS

-160 QTGSPIKTLSLKDL
+160 QTGSPIKTLSLNDL
-174 VDGNYDTFRFSLSG
+174 VDGNYDTFRFFLSG
-188 FDVSKESLESFIT
+188 FDASKESLESFIT

-210 PMDANASDIPIQ
+210 STDANASDIPIR

-227 LKLIQNVKQIVSV
+227 LKLIQDVKQAVSV
-240 NGTDFYNSFEKTF
+240 NGTVFYNSFEKTN

-270 DSQNPIEI
+270 DSQNPIVMT
-278 SVNIKLEATELKAM
+278 VNIKLEATELKAM
-292 TQDIRFVLAVIE
+292 SQDIRFVLAVIE
-304 NKSFNIGDFQVDI
+304 NMSFNIGDFQVDI
-317 PSDDESQKLYVLLKG
+317 PSDDESQKLYDLLKG
-332 EYARLQRVEILLE
+332 EYVRLQRVEILLE

-382 VKESRLHNIKVG
+382 VKESRLYNIKVG
-394 NLMFLLIVCQQKS
+394 NLMFLLLVCLQKS
-407 GKFRLFDYFTPPS
+407 GKFRIYDYFTLPS

-462 AKHEYFLDY
+462 AKHEYVLDY
-471 AKYEVFNMLKAY
+471 ARYEVFNMLKACG
-483 YKLDGDKEKSAL
+483 KLDDDSKKRTI
-495 LLNTSS
+495 LLNMSS
-501 GVIDWMIKESKDADE
+501 DIIDWMIEETKDADE
-516 KLAYECYA
+516 KQAYECYA

-552 DSLKANVALLL
+552 DPLKASVALLL

-580 IEGFKKSPFCEIMEG
+580 KENFKKLPFCIIML
-595 QR
+595 

>member
-1 MKMMNSN
+1 MNPN
-8 RIESLAVNAVEDY
+8 QIELLAVNAVED
-21 FTKIERINP
+21 FFAKIERINP
-30 TIPVGDKEPSWD
+30 MIPLADKEPSWD
-42 GFLYLYQDDSMKK
+42 GFLYLYPDDSMKK
-55 ETLIGRIPIQVKG
+55 ETMIGRIPVQVKG
-68 KQGEFVESLSYPI
+68 KTGEFVESLSYPI
-81 KTSDLRNYMREG
+81 NTSDLRNYMREG

-104 RQERKIFHRM
+104 RQERKIFYWM

-145 DVYHC
+145 DVYHS

-210 PMDANASDIPIQ
+210 STDANASDIPIR

-227 LKLIQNVKQIVSV
+227 LKLIQDVKQAVSV
-240 NGTDFYNSFEKTF
+240 NGTVFYNSFEKTN

-270 DSQNPIEI
+270 DSQNPIVMT
-278 SVNIKLEATELKAM
+278 VNIKLEATGLKSM
-292 TQDIRFVLAVIE
+292 QQDVLFVLNVLE
-304 NKSFNIGDFQVDI
+304 NKSFKIGDSPVDI
-317 PSDDESQKLYVLLKG
+317 PCDNESEKLYALLKG
-332 EYARLQRVEILLE
+332 KYVILHKVQLLLE
-345 RLHVIKGLDLSTMQK
+345 QLHVVKDLDLSTMK
-360 VDWETMN
+360 KSDWATLE
-367 ILMAGILDEKELALN
+367 ILTAGILDKKELALN
-382 VKESRLHNIKVG
+382 VTESRLYNIKVG
-394 NLMFLLIVCQQKS
+394 NLMLLLLVCQQAS
-407 GKFRLFDYFTPPS
+407 GKFRIFDYFNPQTQF
-420 ALKLISPEGYEASKY
+420 KLISPEGFESSKY

-462 AKHEYFLDY
+462 AKHEYVLDY
-471 AKYEVFNMLKAY
+471 AKFEVFNMLKAY
-483 YKLDGDKEKSAL
+483 CKLDGDKEISVL

-501 GVIDWMIKESKDADE
+501 DVIDWMIEEAKDADE

-532 SLTEEDI
+532 SLSKEDI
-539 ATLNGILY
+539 DTLNGVLY

-552 DSLKANVALLL
+552 YPLKANVALLL

-568 FDVFYSKMTKDE
+568 FDVFYSKMTKED
-580 IEGFKKSPFCEIMEG
+580 IEGFKESPFEEIKEEK
-595 QR
+595 

>member
-8 RIESLAVNAVEDY
+8 SIEKRAVNAVEDY
-21 FTKIERINP
+21 FAKIERIDS
-30 TIPVGDKEPSWD
+30 TISRGDKEPSWD
-42 GFLYLYQDDSMKK
+42 GFLYLYLDGSMKK
-55 ETLIGRIPIQVKG
+55 ETLIGRIPVQVKG
-68 KQGEFVESLSYPI
+68 KQGEFVESLSYPV
-81 KTSDLRNYMREG
+81 KTSDLWNYIREG
-93 GCIYFVVLIND
+93 GCVYFVVLIND
-104 RQERKIFHRM
+104 QQECKIFYRM
-114 LIPVEL
+114 LTPIEL
-120 QNILKGKEQQKSIN
+120 QNILKGKEQNKSIN

-145 DVYHC
+145 DVYHS

-188 FDVSKESLESFIT
+188 FDASKESLESFIT

-210 PMDANASDIPIQ
+210 PMDANASDIPIR

-227 LKLIQNVKQIVSV
+227 LKLIQDVKQAVSV
-240 NGTDFYNSFEKTF
+240 NGTVFYNSFEKTN

-258 ILGIGHCLKVAF
+258 ILGIGHCLKVAY
-270 DSQNPIEI
+270 DSQNPIVMT
-278 SVNIKLEATELKAM
+278 VNIKLEATGLKSM
-292 TQDIRFVLAVIE
+292 QQDVLFVLNVLE
-304 NKSFNIGDFQVDI
+304 NKSFKIGDSPVDI
-317 PSDDESQKLYVLLKG
+317 PCDNESEKLYALLKG
-332 EYARLQRVEILLE
+332 KYAILHKVQLLLE
-345 RLHVIKGLDLSTMQK
+345 QLHVVKDLDLSTMK
-360 VDWETMN
+360 KSDWATLE
-367 ILMAGILDEKELALN
+367 ILTAGILDEKELALN

-394 NLMFLLIVCQQKS
+394 NLMFLLLVCLQKS
-407 GKFRLFDYFTPPS
+407 GKFRIYDYFNPQTQF
-420 ALKLISPEGYEASKY
+420 KLISPEGFESSKY

-449 DFSNILPS
+449 DFSDILPS

-462 AKHEYFLDY
+462 AKHDYYLDY
-471 AKYEVFNMLKAY
+471 AKYEVFNMLKACG
-483 YKLDGDKEKSAL
+483 KLDDDSKKRTI
-495 LLNTSS
+495 LLNMSS
-501 GVIDWMIKESKDADE
+501 DIIDWMIEETKDADE
-516 KLAYECYA
+516 KQAYECYA

-552 DSLKANVALLL
+552 DPLKASVALLL

-580 IEGFKKSPFCEIMEG
+580 KENFKKLPFSEIML
-595 QR
+595 

>member
-1 MKMMNSN
+1 MKMNPN
-8 RIESLAVNAVEDY
+8 QIELLAVNAVED
-21 FTKIERINP
+21 FFAKIKRINP
-30 TIPVGDKEPSWD
+30 MIPLADKEPSWD
-42 GFLYLYQDDSMKK
+42 GFLYLYSDDSMKK
-55 ETLIGRIPIQVKG
+55 DSLIGRIPIQVKG
-68 KQGEFVESLSYPI
+68 KQGEFVESLSYPV

-104 RQERKIFHRM
+104 KQERKIFHRM
-114 LIPVEL
+114 LTPVEL
-120 QNILKGKEQQKSIN
+120 QNILKGHEQQKSIN
-134 VKMKPLEGSDD
+134 VKMKPLDGSDD
-145 DVYHC
+145 DVYHS

-188 FDVSKESLESFIT
+188 FDASKESLESFIT

-210 PMDANASDIPIQ
+210 PMDANASDIPIK

-227 LKLIQNVKQIVSV
+227 LKLIQNVKQAVSV
-240 NGTDFYNSFEKTF
+240 NGIVFYNSFEKTN
-253 EKNKV
+253 EKNKI

-270 DSQNPIEI
+270 DSQNPIEM

-292 TQDIRFVLAVIE
+292 VQDIRFVLAAIE
-304 NKSFNIGDFQVDI
+304 NKSFKIGDYQVDI
-317 PSDDESQKLYVLLKG
+317 PSNNESKKLCALLKG

-345 RLHVIKGLDLSTMQK
+345 RLHVIKNLDLSTMQN
-360 VDWETMN
+360 VDWETLK
-367 ILMAGILDEKELALN
+367 ILTAGILDEKELTLN
-382 VKESRLHNIKVG
+382 VKESRLYNIKVG
-394 NLMFLLIVCQQKS
+394 NLMFLLLVCQQKS
-407 GKFRLFDYFTPPS
+407 GKFRIFDYFTPPS

-435 AVLNVDGYVRYDNI
+435 AVLEVDGYVRYDNI

-462 AKHEYFLDY
+462 AKHDCFLDY
-471 AKYEVFNMLKAY
+471 AKYEVFNMLKACG
-483 YKLDGDKEKSAL
+483 KLDDDKEKRTI
-495 LLNTSS
+495 LLNMSS
-501 GVIDWMIKESKDADE
+501 DIIDWMIEETKDADE
-516 KLAYECYA
+516 KQAYECYA

-547 SDKGD
+547 SDKVD
-552 DSLKANVALLL
+552 DPLKASVALLL

-580 IEGFKKSPFCEIMEG
+580 KENFKKLPFSEIIL
-595 QR
+595 

>member
-1 MKMMNSN
+1 MKMNPN
-8 RIESLAVNAVEDY
+8 QIELLAVNAVEDY

-30 TIPVGDKEPSWD
+30 MIPLADKEPSWD
-42 GFLYLYQDDSMKK
+42 GFLYLYPDDSMKK
-55 ETLIGRIPIQVKG
+55 ETMIGRIPVQVKG
-68 KQGEFVESLSYPI
+68 KTGEFVESLSYCM

-104 RQERKIFHRM
+104 RQERKIFYRM

-145 DVYHC
+145 VYHS
-150 LVDFYRDMKK
+150 LVDFYHDMKK

-188 FDVSKESLESFIT
+188 FDANKESLESFIT

-227 LKLIQNVKQIVSV
+227 LKLIQDVKQAVSV
-240 NGTDFYNSFEKTF
+240 NGIVFYNSFEKTN
-253 EKNKV
+253 EKNKI
-258 ILGIGHCLKVAF
+258 ILGIGHHCLKVAF
-270 DSQNPIEI
+270 DSQNPNEI

-292 TQDIRFVLAVIE
+292 TQDIRFVLAAIE
-304 NKSFNIGDFQVDI
+304 NKSFKIGDFQVDI

-394 NLMFLLIVCQQKS
+394 NLMFLLLVCLQKS
-407 GKFRLFDYFTPPS
+407 GKFRIYDYFNPQTQF
-420 ALKLISPEGYEASKY
+420 KLISPEGFESSKY
-435 AVLNVDGYVRYDNI
+435 VVLNVDGYVRYDNI
-449 DFSNILPS
+449 DFSDILPS

-462 AKHEYFLDY
+462 AKHDYYLDY
-471 AKYEVFNMLKAY
+471 AKYEVFNMLKACG
-483 YKLDGDKEKSAL
+483 KLDDDSKKRTI
-495 LLNTSS
+495 LLNMSS
-501 GVIDWMIKESKDADE
+501 DIIDWMIEETKDADE
-516 KLAYECYA
+516 KQAYECYA

-552 DSLKANVALLL
+552 DPLKASVALLL

-580 IEGFKKSPFCEIMEG
+580 KENFKKLPFSEIML
-595 QR
+595 

>member
-1 MKMMNSN
+1 MKMNSN
-8 RIESLAVNAVEDY
+8 QIELLAVNAVEDY

-30 TIPVGDKEPSWD
+30 MIPLADKEPSWD
-42 GFLYLYQDDSMKK
+42 GFLYLYSDDSMKK
-55 ETLIGRIPIQVKG
+55 ETMIGRIPVQLKG
-68 KQGEFVESLSYPI
+68 KTGEFVESLSYPI
-81 KTSDLRNYMREG
+81 NTSDLRNYMREG

-104 RQERKIFHRM
+104 KQERKIFHRM

-120 QNILKGKEQQKSIN
+120 QNMLKGKEQQKSIN

-145 DVYHC
+145 DVYHS

-174 VDGNYDTFRFSLSG
+174 GDGNYDTFRFSLSG
-188 FDVSKESLESFIT
+188 FDAGKESLESFIT

-227 LKLIQNVKQIVSV
+227 LKLIQDVKQTVSV
-240 NGTDFYNSFEKTF
+240 NGIIFYNSFEKTF

-258 ILGIGHCLKVAF
+258 ILGIGHCLKVEF
-270 DSQNPIEI
+270 GSQNPIEM

-292 TQDIRFVLAVIE
+292 TQDIRFVLAAIG

-345 RLHVIKGLDLSTMQK
+345 RLYVIKGLDLSTMQK

-382 VKESRLHNIKVG
+382 VKESRLYNIKVG

-407 GKFRLFDYFTPPS
+407 GKFRIFDYFTPPS

-435 AVLNVDGYVRYDNI
+435 AVLGVDGYVRYDNI

-462 AKHEYFLDY
+462 AKHEYVLDY
-471 AKYEVFNMLKAY
+471 ARYEVFNMLKACG
-483 YKLDGDKEKSAL
+483 KLDDDRKKRTL

-501 GVIDWMIKESKDADE
+501 DIIDWMIEEAKDADE
-516 KLAYECYA
+516 KLAYVCYA

-532 SLTEEDI
+532 SLAEEDI

-563 KNKSA
+563 KNISA
-568 FDVFYSKMTKDE
+568 FDVFYSKMTKEE
-580 IEGFKKSPFCEIMEG
+580 IEDFKKSPFCEIMEG
-595 QR
+595 KR